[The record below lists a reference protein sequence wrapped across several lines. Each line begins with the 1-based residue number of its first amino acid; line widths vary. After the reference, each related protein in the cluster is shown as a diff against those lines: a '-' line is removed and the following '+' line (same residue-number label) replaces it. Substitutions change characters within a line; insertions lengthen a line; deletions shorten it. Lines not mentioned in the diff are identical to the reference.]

1 MTLACGPRVHETG
14 DMTVSIRPASAGDAP
29 RVAQIYVQSWNVGFG
44 QLMPPLVLDGDRTSR
59 WAAALITGRTRWW
72 VAECDGSL
80 AGFVGVGPSRD
91 PVDPELGELDT
102 IAVDPGRWRTGIG
115 TALMRTALEAFVDD
129 GFPEA
134 ILWTLAGYDRGQR
147 FYEAAGW
154 KRDGGVRDE
163 GHQVSFRHS
172 LRQSSRLG
180 SSSGKSDE

>member
-1 MTLACGPRVHETG
+1 
-14 DMTVSIRPASAGDAP
+14 MTVSIRPASAGDAP
-29 RVAQIYVQSWNVGFG
+29 RVAQIYVQSWNLGFG
-44 QLMPPLVLDGDRTSR
+44 QLMPPLVLDGDRVSR
-59 WAAALITGRTRWW
+59 WAAELITGRTRWW
-72 VAECDGSL
+72 VAEWDGLL

-134 ILWTLAGYDRGQR
+134 ILWTLAAYDRGQR
-147 FYEAAGW
+147 FYESAGW